1 MDNEATHIANL
12 LKKGSADGYRKA
24 AALFGPRIFA
34 LALEITGSR
43 AEAEEVTSDTFM
55 QVFRSISSFDPAK
68 GSLCGWTLR
77 IARNMA
83 ISALRRRKADFPTAD
98 LPETIPEPE
107 EEEGSEIDLVK
118 EAIDRCSPTDRTL
131 IQLYYYDNLPL
142 AEIAEITAIAAPTL
156 AVRLQRLRQKIK
168 QYILQHNG
176 R

>member
-1 MDNEATHIANL
+1 MSSEATHIVHL

-43 AEAEEVTSDTFM
+43 AEAEEVTSDTLM
-55 QVFRSISSFDPAK
+55 QVFRSISSFDPEK
-68 GSLCGWTLR
+68 GSFCGWTLR
-77 IARNMA
+77 IARNLA
-83 ISALRRRKADFPTAD
+83 ISSLRHRKADFLTAD

-107 EEEGSEIDLVK
+107 EEEGTEIMLVK
-118 EAIDRCSPTDRTL
+118 EAIDRCSTTDRTL

-142 AEIAEITAIAAPTL
+142 AEIADITGIAAPTL

-168 QYILQHNG
+168 QYIMQHNG